1 MTKKLAILFA
11 IIASIVLSIAIPSF
25 ATEGMVENAAEGARN
40 IVGGAENAVE
50 DGVKGTAEGVRSGL
64 NTAGEAAKNTAD
76 SVKNTMT
83 GNHNRSGVATTNNNN
98 GNYTATRTSANATFM
113 GMTGTMWTWLV
124 MGITG
129 IAIVALIWYY
139 GSSRENNISTA
150 SNNHDDNRF

>member
-1 MTKKLAILFA
+1 MTKKFAILFA
-11 IIASIVLSIAIPSF
+11 TIASILFIMASSVF
-25 ATEGMVENAAEGARN
+25 AAEGMVENAAEGARN
-40 IVGGAENAVE
+40 IVGGAENVIE
-50 DGVKGTAEGVRSGL
+50 DGVQGAAEGIRSGL

-83 GNHNRSGVATTNNNN
+83 GNTRSGVATANNNN
-98 GNYTATRTSANATFM
+98 GNYTATRTSADATFM

-139 GSSRENNISTA
+139 GSSREDNVSTA
-150 SNNHDDNRF
+150 SNHPDDNRF